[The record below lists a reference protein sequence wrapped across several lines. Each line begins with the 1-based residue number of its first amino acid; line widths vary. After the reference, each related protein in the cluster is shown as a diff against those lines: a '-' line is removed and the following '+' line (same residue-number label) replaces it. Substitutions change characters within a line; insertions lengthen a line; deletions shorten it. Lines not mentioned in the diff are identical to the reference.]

1 VTWEIQPY
9 QSGDLDGLVQ
19 LWTETGSFPARRD
32 DLGLQDAVELLGRD
46 GTGAFVARSERGL
59 EGGVIAA
66 SSGGRG
72 WLHRLVVRPGAHAAA
87 IRRSL
92 VHAAVAHLDRRGV
105 TRSAIL
111 LPASGEADLDLEDAG
126 FERHEVAYYERRRA
140 SGTRRSA
147 LEELGGRTI
156 DPRLWDEIQGMDRA
170 RELIERR
177 IILPLTETS
186 LAARHGVTTPRAM
199 VIFGPPGTGKTTFA
213 KAIAGRL
220 GWPFVEMFPSELAAD
235 GADKQAAAIR
245 GVFERVRELDEAVLF
260 VDEVEDVAAA
270 RDSDRKVAPGVT
282 NELLKQIPLLR
293 QAPYHLLI
301 VATNWIRQLDAA
313 FLRPGR
319 FDYVLPVG
327 TPDAKAR
334 QAIWT
339 RYLAPTTDEP
349 VDVEALVE
357 ASQYFTPA
365 DIEFA
370 VRKAAQA
377 AFEREHFQGR
387 AGRARTDDFLAAIAA
402 TRPSL
407 TRATLMEFEE
417 DAERYART

>member
-1 VTWEIQPY
+1 MAWEIQPY
-9 QSGDLDGLVQ
+9 QPGDLDGLVQ
-19 LWTETGSFPARRD
+19 LWTETGSFPGRRD
-32 DLGLQDAVELLGRD
+32 DLGLQDAVGLLERT

-59 EGGVIAA
+59 EGGVIASA
-66 SSGGRG
+66 SGGRG
-72 WLHRLVVRPGAHAAA
+72 WLHRLVVRASEHASA

-92 VHAAVAHLDRRGV
+92 IHAGVTHLERHGV
-105 TRSAIL
+105 TRTAIL
-111 LPASGEADLDLEDAG
+111 QPTRHEPDRDLEEAG
-126 FERHEVAYYERRRA
+126 FERSQMTYHERWSPAGRPH
-140 SGTRRSA
+140 SL

-156 DPRLWDEIQGMDRA
+156 DPSLWEQIQGMDRA

-177 IILPLTETS
+177 IVLPLSEPA
-186 LAARHGVTTPRAM
+186 LAARHGITTPRAM

-213 KAIAGRL
+213 KAIAGRV
-220 GWPFVEMFPSELAAD
+220 GWPFVEVFPSELAAD
-235 GADKQAAAIR
+235 GEDRQAAALR
-245 GVFERVRELDEAVLF
+245 DTFERVRALDEAVLF

-293 QAPYHLLI
+293 ESPYHLLI
-301 VATNWIRQLDAA
+301 VATNWIRQLDGA

-334 QAIWT
+334 QAIWA
-339 RYLAPTTDEP
+339 RYLQPITDEP
-349 VDVEALVE
+349 VDVDALVA

-370 VRKAAQA
+370 ARKAAQS
-377 AFEREHFQGR
+377 AFEREHFEGTPGR
-387 AGRARTDDFLAAIAA
+387 AVTQDFLDAIVA

-417 DAERYART
+417 DAERYARS

>member
-1 VTWEIQPY
+1 MTWEIQPY
-9 QSGDLDGLVQ
+9 QSGDLDGLLQ
-19 LWTETGSFPARRD
+19 LWTETGDLSGRRE
-32 DLGLQDAVELLGRD
+32 DLGLPDAVQHLGRPD
-46 GTGAFVARSERGL
+46 TGTFVVRSERGL
-59 EGGVIAA
+59 EGSIIAA
-66 SSGGRG
+66 PSGGRG
-72 WLHRLVVRPGAHAAA
+72 WLHRLAVRPGPHADD
-87 IRRSL
+87 IRRAL
-92 VHAAVAHLDRRGV
+92 VRAAVDLLDRHEVSRTAV
-105 TRSAIL
+105 L
-111 LPASGEADLDLEDAG
+111 LPTTEGPDPALEAVG
-126 FERHEVAYYERRRA
+126 FERQQVDYYERRSLSGQPRA
-140 SGTRRSA
+140 IEA
-147 LEELGGRTI
+147 LGGQTM
-156 DPRLWDEIQGMDRA
+156 DPSLWDQIQGMDRA

-177 IILPLTETS
+177 IILPLSEPT
-186 LAARHGVTTPRAM
+186 LAAKHGVTTPRAM

-220 GWPFVEMFPSELAAD
+220 RWPFVEMFPSELAAD
-235 GADKQAAAIR
+235 GADRQAAAVR
-245 GVFERVRELDEAVLF
+245 DVFERVRGLEEAVLF
-260 VDEVEDVAAA
+260 IDEVEDVAAA

-334 QAIWT
+334 RAIWS
-339 RYLAPTTDEP
+339 RYLRPITDEP
-349 VDVEALVE
+349 VDVDALVE
-357 ASQYFTPA
+357 HSQYFTPA

-370 VRKAAQA
+370 ARKAAQA
-377 AFEREHFQGR
+377 AFEREHFEGQPSR
-387 AGRARTDDFLAAIAA
+387 AGTQDFLDAIRA

-417 DAERYART
+417 DAERYARH